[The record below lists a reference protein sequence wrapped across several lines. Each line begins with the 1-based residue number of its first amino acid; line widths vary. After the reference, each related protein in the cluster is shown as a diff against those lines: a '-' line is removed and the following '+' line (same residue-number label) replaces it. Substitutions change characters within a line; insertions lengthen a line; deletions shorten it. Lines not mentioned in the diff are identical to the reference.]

1 VTTTAHLDY
10 DVLADLAEGL
20 LDDAK
25 AISAQEHLAGCDEC
39 RDRAAELSEVS
50 RVLAEAPV
58 PPMPAHL
65 VDRLDA
71 ALAAEAAARITT
83 RRSARRF
90 QLVAAAAAAVVVAGG
105 GVAVAHGMLRGAGS
119 SGNASDASQPG
130 ARALNGPS
138 GANLQRPKFAGP
150 DATPRSYRVVSSGT
164 KYTAATLAHQVAHA
178 ISGYGVKEPLQAPEQ
193 SGAGQSVDECVSG
206 VARGLQPLLVDQ
218 SSYDGSPATI
228 IVLPART
235 KGQVAVW
242 IVDSGCV
249 LVRQAQV
256 PR

>member
-20 LDDAK
+20 LDEAK
-25 AISAQEHLAGCDEC
+25 ARSAQEHLAGCAEC
-39 RDRAAELSEVS
+39 GDRAAELAEVS

-105 GVAVAHGMLRGAGS
+105 GVVVARGMHGSGS
-119 SGNASDASQPG
+119 SDNASEAGRP
-130 ARALNGPS
+130 ATHALNGPS

-150 DATPRSYRVVSSGT
+150 DLTPRSYRVVSTGT
-164 KYTAATLAHQVAHA
+164 KYTAAALAHQVTHA